1 MAEYINQFDDE
12 HRRMK
17 VSQNQVQDQ
26 IDLAWELPFRDIS
39 TTTSVNPPGP
49 PNGGPGCRWTPN
61 LLTADVVHKNPPAV
75 STLTA
80 QNAWPKR
87 YNVGSLLQL
96 LSDLMPLV
104 HLMMQGGKC

>member
-49 PNGGPGCRWTPN
+49 PIGGPGCRWTPN
-61 LLTADVVHKNPPAV
+61 LLTAI
-75 STLTA
+75 L
-80 QNAWPKR
+80 
-87 YNVGSLLQL
+87 
-96 LSDLMPLV
+96 
-104 HLMMQGGKC
+104 